1 MTISCTF
8 ANAEETQVLFTDN
21 RGDTY
26 TVPVGW
32 PGRFREEEND
42 GGGVVGY
49 LVREEVIGAY
59 VAPEPIPFVPHLNN
73 GGLVRF
79 SGAAP
84 VEVHEN
90 VRLGAVTRV
99 SKGRWRTALIEAIP
113 TGFSTWPSYID
124 ANPRT
129 VWVSAI
135 TSTYVE
141 VRARDL
147 AGAAADCLQVIV
159 KIERVVTQ

>member
-32 PGRFREEEND
+32 PGRF
-42 GGGVVGY
+42 
-49 LVREEVIGAY
+49 REEVIGAY